1 MGTSFRVAN
10 IGDIKNI
17 AAKMQTEADT
27 ANSTFQESIQT
38 LTNLTSNMKGD
49 GVDDALAKL
58 QNEVQTLG
66 TSTINVMNEINAFIT
81 SQINQY
87 QSANENASANLEQ
100 ILSKMQLVDAT
111 KGKIQD

>member
-17 AAKMQTEADT
+17 ASKMQTESDT

-49 GVDDALAKL
+49 GVDEALAKL
-58 QNEVQTLG
+58 QNEIQTLG
-66 TSTINVMNEINAFIT
+66 SSTINVMNEINAFIT

-87 QSANENASANLEQ
+87 QTANENASANLEQ
-100 ILSKMQLVDAT
+100 ILSKIQLVDAT
-111 KGKIQD
+111 KGKIQN